1 MTRGDWIARSRSGIT
16 SRRLSLHI
24 KTTPIYIL
32 RHGQTPSNLRRRY
45 AGRGVESLTAVGCR
59 ESDRAAQ
66 YLRGAG
72 IAAVWTSGIARARE
86 TATILSSALEIP
98 LRDESR
104 LDEML
109 LGPWEGLT
117 EDEVAQQ
124 YPCEFKVWNER
135 PDLLRLPGR
144 ETLEELASRVA
155 PVLND
160 AASQTKPVLL
170 VTHVA
175 IIRVLTLSVL
185 GHALSG
191 YKRLAVPNVSCMRID
206 VETREVVHIPSLEP
220 VVMELGSNRESN
232 PAGVRHPC

>member
-1 MTRGDWIARSRSGIT
+1 MAQD
-16 SRRLSLHI
+16 L
-24 KTTPIYIL
+24 
-32 RHGQTPSNLRRRY
+32 
-45 AGRGVESLTAVGCR
+45 RGVGL
-59 ESDRAAQ
+59 
-66 YLRGAG
+66 G
-72 IAAVWTSGIARARE
+72 IVWTSGIARARE
-86 TATILSSALEIP
+86 TAAILSSALEIP

-104 LDEML
+104 LDEMV

-160 AASQTKPVLL
+160 AVSQTEPVLL

-220 VVMELGSNRESN
+220 VVMELGSSRESS
-232 PAGVRHPC
+232 PAEIRHPC